1 MAVRKLVDNILKKS
15 HFARGKIPRDV
26 KKVLEKNNACYILIT
41 CAKPTAD
48 GNMQVEMSYEGDACL
63 AAYLIEGA
71 QEIIDDDI
79 RL

>member
-1 MAVRKLVDNILKKS
+1 MRKLLNNLLKNA
-15 HFARGKIPRDV
+15 HWARGKVPRDL
-26 KKVLEKNNACYILIT
+26 KKVLEKNHACYILIT
-41 CAKPTAD
+41 CEKPSAD

-63 AAYLIEGA
+63 AAYLIESA